1 MVTILR
7 AAVWRHMKQ
16 RGLDVNTYHLPK
28 YNEDQ
33 VRKREMKWKKI
44 SEITRAEISRLSLNL
59 SQMSVDEVYDGVR
72 NEGVEA
78 GHAVEDGHAA
88 EDHPDAKV
96 GHSAEDG
103 HAGFAE
109 TLHARGEVA
118 VTGEPVDPPAEIVT
132 IVLPVPAG
140 FMEVPKSSTIFKEG
154 AVTLKTATALIM
166 AQTGVDISTMG
177 VASCHCDNLG
187 AILLKFSQG
196 E

>member
-1 MVTILR
+1 MP
-7 AAVWRHMKQ
+7 
-16 RGLDVNTYHLPK
+16 G
-28 YNEDQ
+28 
-33 VRKREMKWKKI
+33 
-44 SEITRAEISRLSLNL
+44 
-59 SQMSVDEVYDGVR
+59 
-72 NEGVEA
+72 
-78 GHAVEDGHAA
+78 
-88 EDHPDAKV
+88 
-96 GHSAEDG
+96 
-103 HAGFAE
+103 
-109 TLHARGEVA
+109 RGEVA

>member
-1 MVTILR
+1 
-7 AAVWRHMKQ
+7 
-16 RGLDVNTYHLPK
+16 
-28 YNEDQ
+28 
-33 VRKREMKWKKI
+33 
-44 SEITRAEISRLSLNL
+44 
-59 SQMSVDEVYDGVR
+59 MSVDEVYDGVR

-96 GHSAEDG
+96 GHAAEDG
-103 HAGFAE
+103 HAGVAE
-109 TLHARGEVA
+109 TLYARGEVA

-177 VASCHCDNLG
+177 LASCHCDNLG
-187 AILLKFSQG
+187 GILLRGSQFIIIKNAHKEEKETQEG
-196 E
+196 RQEKAGVIMSNLMRREWEWRGL